1 MAKGNYFLNCL
12 NKVLIIHENKNNS
25 WHNSYSMWF
34 DITTCYDNPTSKQQL
49 DMQNKNKTPISI
61 ESDVK
66 TGDAALLGAMAC
78 GV

>member
-1 MAKGNYFLNCL
+1 MKI
-12 NKVLIIHENKNNS
+12 KIIHDII
-25 WHNSYSMWF
+25 HTVCDF